1 MKKARR
7 PWWNN
12 KYSISQLF
20 LQARHPHRT
29 KATYG
34 AEELHFL
41 NCSIKNPTSLYY
53 KNDNQNTERWH
64 SFFLSLLFE
73 NTLGEVRYMWRQ
85 IEVLRGDWWNTTVWT
100 FQEAK
105 CAVGSHQGWS
115 RIHFNSISSGSNAYK
130 CQIQRTRSISICFF
144 KRTSR
149 TELALVMSRSE
160 MEQTPAQ
167 VPMLRVNWC
176 EGEHCYSSWSL
187 NHDLVS

>member
-1 MKKARR
+1 MELR
-7 PWWNN
+7 N
-12 KYSISQLF
+12 YTFSIAQSKIQL
-20 LQARHPHRT
+20 HYT
-29 KATYG
+29 
-34 AEELHFL
+34 
-41 NCSIKNPTSLYY
+41 IKTTIRIQRG
-53 KNDNQNTERWH
+53 DIR
-64 SFFLSLLFE
+64 FFLSLLFE
-73 NTLGEVRYMWRQ
+73 NTLGEVHYMWHQ

-100 FQEAK
+100 FQEVK

-149 TELALVMSRSE
+149 TELELVMSRSE

>member
-12 KYSISQLF
+12 KYSVSQLF

-34 AEELHFL
+34 AGLRNYTFSIAWSKIQLHYTRKR
-41 NCSIKNPTSLYY
+41 N
-53 KNDNQNTERWH
+53 NQNTERWH
-64 SFFLSLLFE
+64 SFFSFSSLWKYIRWSALHVTSDWGAE
-73 NTLGEVRYMWRQ
+73 RGLMEHNRVNVPGGEVCSC
-85 IEVLRGDWWNTTVWT
+85 
-100 FQEAK
+100 F
-105 CAVGSHQGWS
+105 
-115 RIHFNSISSGSNAYK
+115 SSGLELNSFQFHQFRIECIYK
-130 CQIQRTRSISICFF
+130 CKIKRTRSIS

-160 MEQTPAQ
+160 MERTPAQ
-167 VPMLRVNWC
+167 VPVLRVNWC